1 MKFCKKKG
9 IFIFV
14 LVFFS
19 VLSVWGS
26 GKRDRLFDTVENG
39 TEKEIKAALRK
50 DPDYANVKRGKE
62 KETLLMSA
70 LKEDRE
76 LSVINILLKY
86 GADPMEKDAQKRNS
100 LMYAAKFSS
109 SPEVLER
116 LVKVNSIFNF
126 SRKNKI
132 LKKDR
137 NGKTTLD
144 YAEEN
149 PSPEK
154 MLAVLRKYVKEKEE
168 KQSPKPEEELSREQI
183 EQIQSE
189 TPEESISQE
198 AGKDDSP
205 EEQMKVPAENPDAQ
219 QEADSGEQA
228 AEEEGIPAIPLP
240 SEAEEQDKQEI
251 TTEIPASSISTEK
264 QDEKKISESQEDFSE
279 PVSSEESSLEQN
291 ESELKIHTYTKTSLF
306 DYAEEKQEVQEP
318 QKSRSLPPLVKNPDE
333 RDEKGRTKLMKVCM
347 EGKIEPAEEL
357 IKSNADVNARDA
369 DGWTALMFASRF
381 SDNEELV
388 KLLLK
393 NGADPKAKNN
403 YGVSSLKLTAT
414 FSKNPKILRKLLS
427 CYETADSEV
436 RSSFISAITSE
447 NSVSIIE
454 EFLKTG
460 IPVNAF
466 YEGKTPLMYAAEYCR
481 DTKLIGCL
489 LDNGAK
495 INYRTDSNLT
505 AFDFAR
511 KNKKLK
517 RDSIYWSLKASG
529 EKR

>member
-1 MKFCKKKG
+1 M
-9 IFIFV
+9 
-14 LVFFS
+14 
-19 VLSVWGS
+19 
-26 GKRDRLFDTVENG
+26 
-39 TEKEIKAALRK
+39 
-50 DPDYANVKRGKE
+50 NVC
-62 KETLLMSA
+62 L
-70 LKEDRE
+70 
-76 LSVINILLKY
+76 
-86 GADPMEKDAQKRNS
+86 
-100 LMYAAKFSS
+100 
-109 SPEVLER
+109 
-116 LVKVNSIFNF
+116 
-126 SRKNKI
+126 
-132 LKKDR
+132 
-137 NGKTTLD
+137 
-144 YAEEN
+144 
-149 PSPEK
+149 
-154 MLAVLRKYVKEKEE
+154 
-168 KQSPKPEEELSREQI
+168 
-183 EQIQSE
+183 
-189 TPEESISQE
+189 
-198 AGKDDSP
+198 
-205 EEQMKVPAENPDAQ
+205 
-219 QEADSGEQA
+219 
-228 AEEEGIPAIPLP
+228 
-240 SEAEEQDKQEI
+240 
-251 TTEIPASSISTEK
+251 
-264 QDEKKISESQEDFSE
+264 
-279 PVSSEESSLEQN
+279 
-291 ESELKIHTYTKTSLF
+291 
-306 DYAEEKQEVQEP
+306 
-318 QKSRSLPPLVKNPDE
+318 
-333 RDEKGRTKLMKVCM
+333 

-414 FSKNPKILRKLLS
+414 FSKNPKILRELLS

>member
-154 MLAVLRKYVKEKEE
+154 MLSVLRKYVKEKEE
-168 KQSPKPEEELSREQI
+168 KQSPEPEEELSREQI

-205 EEQMKVPAENPDAQ
+205 EEQMEVPSENPDAQ
-219 QEADSGEQA
+219 QEADSGEQV
-228 AEEEGIPAIPLP
+228 AEEEGILAIPLP
-240 SEAEEQDKQEI
+240 SEEEQDKPEI
-251 TTEIPASSISTEK
+251 TTEIPDSGISTEK

-306 DYAEEKQEVQEP
+306 DYAEEKQEVQAP

-333 RDEKGRTKLMKVCM
+333 RDEKGRTKLMNVCL

-414 FSKNPKILRKLLS
+414 FSKNPKILRELLS

>member
-154 MLAVLRKYVKEKEE
+154 MLAVLRKYVKEKEK
-168 KQSPKPEEELSREQI
+168 KQSPEPEEELSREQI

-198 AGKDDSP
+198 AGKDDST
-205 EEQMKVPAENPDAQ
+205 EEQMEVPSENPDAQ
-219 QEADSGEQA
+219 QEADSGEQV
-228 AEEEGIPAIPLP
+228 AEE
-240 SEAEEQDKQEI
+240 
-251 TTEIPASSISTEK
+251 
-264 QDEKKISESQEDFSE
+264 
-279 PVSSEESSLEQN
+279 
-291 ESELKIHTYTKTSLF
+291 
-306 DYAEEKQEVQEP
+306 
-318 QKSRSLPPLVKNPDE
+318 
-333 RDEKGRTKLMKVCM
+333 
-347 EGKIEPAEEL
+347 
-357 IKSNADVNARDA
+357 
-369 DGWTALMFASRF
+369 
-381 SDNEELV
+381 
-388 KLLLK
+388 
-393 NGADPKAKNN
+393 
-403 YGVSSLKLTAT
+403 
-414 FSKNPKILRKLLS
+414 
-427 CYETADSEV
+427 
-436 RSSFISAITSE
+436 
-447 NSVSIIE
+447 
-454 EFLKTG
+454 
-460 IPVNAF
+460 
-466 YEGKTPLMYAAEYCR
+466 
-481 DTKLIGCL
+481 
-489 LDNGAK
+489 
-495 INYRTDSNLT
+495 
-505 AFDFAR
+505 
-511 KNKKLK
+511 
-517 RDSIYWSLKASG
+517 
-529 EKR
+529 